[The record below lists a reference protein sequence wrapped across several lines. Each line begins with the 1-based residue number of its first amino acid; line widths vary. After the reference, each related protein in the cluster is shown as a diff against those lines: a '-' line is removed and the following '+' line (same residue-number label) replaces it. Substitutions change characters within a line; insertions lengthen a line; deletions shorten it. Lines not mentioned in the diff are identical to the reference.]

1 MSYEDQRSGAE
12 QGRRGRGAV
21 NGSLVLAALA
31 VAALVA
37 FVVQNTERVNVD
49 WLFFSGRWALWL
61 VVVITVVLTLVAE
74 RLVTF
79 ALRRRRHH

>member
-1 MSYEDQRSGAE
+1 MNDEHQRSGAE
-12 QGRRGRGAV
+12 QGRRGSGAI

-61 VVVITVVLTLVAE
+61 VVVITIVLTLIAE
-74 RLVTF
+74 RLITF
-79 ALRRRRHH
+79 ALRHRRRR